1 MKKQFTLIELLVVI
15 AIIAILASMLL
26 PALSKAREK
35 AKGVKCVSNMKQCVL
50 GFLLYADEYGGM
62 FKTLHSTK
70 GDGSAYWGWKA
81 IYGEGNVYGGNKGW
95 FNENNRTT
103 SPGGV
108 CMGYVP
114 NRTMDCP
121 NHKNWNN
128 GGGAGANF
136 YNENACYAIPFRW
149 RNYGS
154 WAGNVTNDNQLFG
167 IVFSYPDSRAGGFS
181 GTYAGE
187 YQRLELSPLSP
198 GMQWVISDSTRHPQ
212 DSSTAGSGKK
222 GAASYYAN
230 IAAQYSQTTEGFA
243 EAPHT
248 GKGNLGFWDGHVQTL
263 EPRAMAQLMALPA
276 GMNYAYI
283 WETSKGTSVQYTGL
297 KKYTE
302 L

>member
-1 MKKQFTLIELLVVI
+1 MKKTFTLIELLVVI

-35 AKGVKCVSNMKQCVL
+35 AKGIKCVSNQKQCVL

-81 IYGEGNVYGGNKGW
+81 IYGEGNVYGSCNGW

-103 SPGGV
+103 EPGGV
-108 CMGYVP
+108 CLSYVP

-121 NHKNWNN
+121 SHKNWNN

-136 YNENACYAIPFRW
+136 YNEAACYAIPFRW

-154 WAGNVTNDNQLFG
+154 WAGNVANDKQAFG
-167 IVFSYPDSRAGGFS
+167 IAFSYPDTRNQSS
-181 GTYAGE
+181 NTYDGE

-198 GMQWVISDSTRHPQ
+198 GKQWVISDSTKHPQ
-212 DSSTAGSGKK
+212 DTSAAGSGKK

-230 IAAQYSQTTEGFA
+230 IAAQTTQTTEGFA
-243 EAPHT
+243 EAPHS
-248 GKGNLGFWDGHVQTL
+248 GKGNLGFWDGHVETL
-263 EPRAMAQLMALPA
+263 EPRAMAQLMALP
-276 GMNYAYI
+276 GEMTSAYI
-283 WETSKGTSVQYTGL
+283 WETAKSMSVQYTGL
-297 KKYTE
+297 KKYNA

>member
-1 MKKQFTLIELLVVI
+1 MKRSFTLIELLVVI

-35 AKGVKCVSNMKQCVL
+35 AKAVKCVSNQKQCVL
-50 GFLLYADEYGGM
+50 GFLIYADEYGGM

-70 GDGSAYWGWKA
+70 GDGSGYWGWKA
-81 IYGEGNVYGGNKGW
+81 IYGEGNIYTGCKGW

-103 SPGGV
+103 EPGGV
-108 CMGYVP
+108 CMSYVP

-121 NHKNWNN
+121 NHKNWNC
-128 GGGAGANF
+128 GGSSGSNL

-154 WAGNVTNDNQLFG
+154 WASNVANDKQPFG
-167 IVFSYPDSRAGGFS
+167 IAFEYPDSRAGGFS

-198 GMQWVISDSTRHPQ
+198 GKQWVITDSTRHPQ
-212 DSSTAGSGKK
+212 DTAVGGAGKK

-230 IAAQYSQTTEGFA
+230 IAAQTTQTGEGFA
-243 EAPHT
+243 EAPHS
-248 GKGNLGFWDGHVQTL
+248 GKGNVGFWDGHV
-263 EPRAMAQLMALPA
+263 EVMDPRAMAQTLALPA
-276 GMNYAYI
+276 EMTYAYI
-283 WETSKGTSVQYTGL
+283 WETAKGMSVQYSSL
-297 KKYTE
+297 KKYNQ